1 VRPLQLV
8 LRILSIAF
16 IAVAAL
22 HLTMGMHADLM
33 LGVPISAQMAA
44 DPSLDSQNRFY
55 GVSFSLMGIA
65 LWIGLQDLRRYEPI
79 IVATLAVLFAAGLA
93 RAVAW
98 GLHGAPAPALIGIT
112 AADLLLPPVLM
123 VWLRHSL
130 HKMT

>member
-1 VRPLQLV
+1 MRPLQLV

-16 IAVAAL
+16 ITVAAL

-55 GVSFSLMGIA
+55 GVTFSLMGIA

-79 IVATLAVLFAAGLA
+79 LVATLAVLFAAGLA

-98 GLHGAPAPALIGIT
+98 GCT
-112 AADLLLPPVLM
+112 AHPP
-123 VWLRHSL
+123 LR
-130 HKMT
+130 

>member
-1 VRPLQLV
+1 MRALQLA

-79 IVATLAVLFAAGLA
+79 VVATLAVLFAAGLA

-98 GLHGAPAPALIGIT
+98 GLHGAPAPALIGIL
-112 AADLLLPPVLM
+112 AVDLLLPPVLI
-123 VWLRHSL
+123 VRLRRSL
-130 HKMT
+130 RGSV

>member
-1 VRPLQLV
+1 MRPLQLV

-22 HLTMGMHADLM
+22 QLTMGMHADLM
-33 LGVPISAQMAA
+33 LGVPISDQMAA

-55 GVSFSLMGIA
+55 GVTFSLMGIA

-79 IVATLAVLFAAGLA
+79 VVATLAVLFAAGLA

-98 GLHGAPAPALIGIT
+98 VLHGAPAPALIGIT
-112 AADLLLPPVLM
+112 AVDLLLPPVLV

-130 HKMT
+130 HK